1 MKIERVKN
9 LVASLHNKNEY
20 FIQIINLKQ
29 ALNHGLDYIMSKT
42 INHFY

>member
-29 ALNHGLDYIMSKT
+29 ALNHGFDYIMSKT
-42 INHFY
+42 IYHFY